1 MFFGATSVVKNGD
14 KEKYVYGAY
23 GITFDSAS
31 SWSFDNDF
39 FFYLHFLSQSFTNHG
54 TAGEGGR
61 HFFNSSLP
69 LPPVSQ
75 TLRH

>member
-1 MFFGATSVVKNGD
+1 MIFRDIPDLTLSGGFVV
-14 KEKYVYGAY
+14 VV
-23 GITFDSAS
+23 
-31 SWSFDNDF
+31 
-39 FFYLHFLSQSFTNHG
+39 FFYLGFFSQLFMNHR
-54 TAGEGGR
+54 TAGEEGG